1 LQIEALI
8 ERNPTPNPAS
18 SPLMSGRWTMAW
30 TTEKEI
36 LFLVE
41 KGFFGLKCNAVYQ
54 VKKFILK
61 RTVLIVTADSSP
73 ARVNKRGALQD
84 IDAAAGTLANALI
97 FDEDS
102 YLKASPRP
110 LAESWHAACVGQ
122 VGR

>member
-1 LQIEALI
+1 
-8 ERNPTPNPAS
+8 
-18 SPLMSGRWTMAW
+18 MSGRWTMAW

-54 VKKFILK
+54 VKKIILK

-73 ARVNKRGALQD
+73 ARVNKRDALQD

-110 LAESWHAACVGQ
+110 LVESWHAACVGQ